1 MMQCAIW
8 TYLFL
13 AGFCWLNILTL
24 QDILFTHNVQLHRQ
38 RQRDSQSKVKL
49 RRVQLS
55 TTLHLTC
62 HMGSH
67 PTLVNTPRRNPSH
80 TGCRSIYLPWRYGR
94 LS

>member
-38 RQRDSQSKVKL
+38 RERETVRVKL
-49 RRVQLS
+49 S
-55 TTLHLTC
+55 
-62 HMGSH
+62 
-67 PTLVNTPRRNPSH
+67 
-80 TGCRSIYLPWRYGR
+80 
-94 LS
+94 